1 MMNFLLGTVAGA
13 LIAGIATI
21 AAARH
26 PEVQMRLGLVPPTGA
41 IILPAAHPRLEPPC
55 GTVSAKPAEAAVGQA
70 DMLFSRRRFW
80 FVAP

>member
-26 PEVQMRLGLVPPTGA
+26 PEVQMRLGLVPPASA

-55 GTVSAKPAEAAVGQA
+55 APPAAKPAEAGVGQP